1 MLNVIIYAAPNIA
14 PENVVSSGITSIT
27 LDLSWDVLP
36 PAYQNGIVRYYLI
49 NITEKDTGSAFQ
61 LSAQSNSIFIQDL
74 HPFYTYFVSVAAFTV
89 DVGPYST
96 AISYRTEEDGKN

>member
-36 PAYQNGIVRYYLI
+36 PGDQNGIVRYYLI
-49 NITEKDTGSAFQ
+49 NITEDDTGSAFQ

-74 HPFYTYFVSVAAFTV
+74 HPFYTYYVSVAAFTV

-96 AISYRTEEDGKN
+96 AISFKTEEDGKN